1 LKNNSDKNCA
11 KRKTKA
17 NKLSRKEHL
26 EIKKTMPKYINVLQ
40 SATAQIE
47 IQSVQLH
54 CLIAFQVQF
63 QTVLAQEQLFTEIQ
77 GDLGEKTPTE
87 S

>member
-1 LKNNSDKNCA
+1 
-11 KRKTKA
+11 
-17 NKLSRKEHL
+17 
-26 EIKKTMPKYINVLQ
+26 MPKYINVLQ